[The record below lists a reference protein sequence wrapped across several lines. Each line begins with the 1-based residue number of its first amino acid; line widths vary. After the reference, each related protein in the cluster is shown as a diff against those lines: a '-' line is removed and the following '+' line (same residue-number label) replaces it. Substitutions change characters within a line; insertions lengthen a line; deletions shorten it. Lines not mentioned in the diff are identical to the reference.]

1 MTTMRTWAPSALLA
15 LTVLA
20 PWTDDAL
27 KPADVKKLG
36 KDVADYFEAKDKSE
50 GIDKAY
56 QEIADAVD
64 KAEKRLGG
72 KSALTLV
79 EDWEQIFYQARL
91 ESLGSS
97 LKVRKGKPHEASA
110 SMPGGTE
117 SNFAVALPSSY
128 NPRKGPYPLFLVLAP
143 VGSEPLALVEE
154 QWTDGDLLS
163 NAIVL
168 APKMPDDPAVWGEIT
183 TASGPGGVATIM
195 GLYGQFLRQF
205 PIDMDRVFLVGYG
218 QGGATAAR
226 VAGLYPHL
234 FAGLVTVDAEGAIDP
249 TNFKSLPTLVVGG
262 SEDGQALSKR
272 IEELGYDNT
281 SARESATP
289 TDFWAWSAEHQR
301 IPYPEEIVFAPLT
314 AYTTS
319 AHWISVDGVDLEGG
333 ARVRARLDRTANA
346 IVVDAEKVTLV
357 RIFFNDLLVDMD
369 RPVDVIVNGVSKKA
383 LIDRNKRLMLDLNYQ
398 LGDWGRVFTN
408 RLPFDV
414 PAEESK

>member
-1 MTTMRTWAPSALLA
+1 MTTIRTWAPGALLA
-15 LTVLA
+15 LSALA
-20 PWTDDAL
+20 SSTDDAL
-27 KPADVKKLG
+27 KPADIKKLG

-79 EDWEQIFYQARL
+79 EDWEQVFYQARL
-91 ESLGSS
+91 ESLGNA

-110 SMPGGTE
+110 ALPGGNE
-117 SNFAVALPSSY
+117 SSFAVALPSSY
-128 NPRKGPYPLFLVLAP
+128 NPKKGPYPLFLVLAP
-143 VGSEPLALVEE
+143 AGTEPLALLEE
-154 QWTDGDLLS
+154 QWADADLLS
-163 NAIVL
+163 ESIVL
-168 APKMPDDPAVWGEIT
+168 APKLPDDPAVWGEIT

-195 GLYGQFLRQF
+195 SLYGQFLRQF

-218 QGGATAAR
+218 AGGATAAR

-234 FAGLVTVDAEGAIDP
+234 FAGLVTVDPQGAIDP

-262 SEDGQALSKR
+262 TEDGKALLER
-272 IEELGYDNT
+272 IGELGYDNA

-289 TDFWAWSAEHQR
+289 ADFQAWTAEHVR
-301 IPYPEEIVFAPLT
+301 VPYPEEIVFAPLT

-346 IVVDAEKVTLV
+346 VVVDAEKVTLV
-357 RIFFNDLLVDMD
+357 RLFFNDRLVDMD

-414 PAEESK
+414 PTEESK